1 MLDLLL
7 LLAITLGVALVIGV
21 PIGYAMFIAGFV
33 GLIDSLGFEATT
45 AMLVSVVHTQTASYV
60 FSTIPMFIL
69 LAEFLDKS
77 DLLDDVF
84 TAMYRWTSWIPG
96 GLAIT
101 TTFANGGFAALS
113 GSSTAAA
120 AALSKI
126 AVPEMREY
134 DYDDRLSMGTV
145 AASGTFAMM
154 FPPSIGLIVYGILTE
169 NSIGTLFIAGMT
181 PGILT
186 MIAYVLLIIGWVTYS
201 PGIVGATPRDF
212 TWGERFRSLT
222 PIWPAALL
230 IFVVLGSIYL
240 GVVTPTE
247 SGALGA
253 FGAFLIGRFV
263 YDLSSGDMKV
273 ALSGTAQT
281 TTMIFVI
288 ILGALLFGRY
298 LAITGATQALIQT
311 VSELPVGRYGILLV
325 LLGIYLVLGMVM
337 NQTAILVLTL
347 PVTYPLAVDGLGFH
361 PIWFGIVI
369 IKTAEIGMITPPFG
383 LNVYV
388 ASSPIDVDIKQA
400 FAGAS
405 RFIIADVAILILLIL
420 FPAIATW
427 LPGA

>member
-1 MLDLLL
+1 
-7 LLAITLGVALVIGV
+7 
-21 PIGYAMFIAGFV
+21 
-33 GLIDSLGFEATT
+33 
-45 AMLVSVVHTQTASYV
+45 VSVVHTQTASYV